1 MWMAS
6 ASALAGRLVD
16 EEHAGADQV
25 VDGVAENLDGE
36 ALLGAA
42 AATNDG

>member
-1 MWMAS
+1 MAS
-6 ASALAGRLVD
+6 ASAWLGGLVD
-16 EEHAGADQV
+16 EEHAGPEQV
-25 VDGVAENLDGE
+25 IDSVAENLDGE